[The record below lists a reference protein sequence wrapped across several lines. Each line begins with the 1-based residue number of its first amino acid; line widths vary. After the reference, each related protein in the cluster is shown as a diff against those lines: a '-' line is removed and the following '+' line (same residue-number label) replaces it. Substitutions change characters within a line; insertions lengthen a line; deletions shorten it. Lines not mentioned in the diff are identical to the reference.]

1 MLNYSLFDVDFKQ
14 VYVFIK
20 VVELNSFTKAAEVL
34 FMTQSAVSKSILRL
48 EKTLNLQLF
57 VRNTKDVQVTPIG
70 KFIYDQW
77 VPPMRLMYESLSE
90 AYKIEQEGYNFITI
104 ATVTTTLKSL
114 YFWPLIQQFQSLY
127 PAITV
132 NTFTDSSESVK
143 AEFLQNNFDI
153 LLVPDYERYGYES
166 KKYSWCWVNQKTP
179 VVYCHKDNPLSQ
191 CSLLFPRDLAHQK
204 FIILQD
210 EHLPEYTRFF
220 SNFCVRHK
228 LRPSIGTCCQD
239 PYSIENQFNE
249 NRGIFISHP
258 YFYLAEHPNVRC
270 IPLNEGTSGI
280 VAIWNSENKNPY
292 IQRFKNMLEAQKN
305 SAAVQIQL

>member
-20 VVELNSFTKAAEVL
+20 VVELNSFTKAAEIL

-57 VRNTKDVQVTPIG
+57 VRNTKDVQVTPMG
-70 KFIYDQW
+70 KYIYDSW
-77 VPPMRLMYESLSE
+77 VPPMRLIYESLSE
-90 AYKIEQEGYNFITI
+90 AYKIQQDGYNSITI
-104 ATVTTTLKSL
+104 ATVTTTMKPL
-114 YFWPLIQQFQSLY
+114 YFWPLIQQFQKLY

-132 NTFTDSSESVK
+132 NTFTDTSQAVK
-143 AEFLQNNFDI
+143 NSFFTNNYDI
-153 LLVPDYERYGYES
+153 ILVPDYERYGYER
-166 KKYSWCWVNQKTP
+166 KKYSWCWAEKKTP
-179 VVYCHKDNPLSQ
+179 VVYCHKDNPLAQISEL
-191 CSLLFPRDLAHQK
+191 SSHELTHQK

-228 LRPSIGTCCQD
+228 LSPSIGICCQD

-270 IPLNEGTSGI
+270 IPLNEDNSGI
-280 VAIWNSENKNPY
+280 VAIWNRENKNPY
-292 IQRFKNMLEAQKN
+292 IQRFKNILESRTKLPAK
-305 SAAVQIQL
+305 L